1 METGFAPTGSLTL
14 INLTLTFDPNLI
26 LRIRT
31 TGMDDRTRAALTRLT
46 MTQIREGW
54 LAHGDYPK

>member
-1 METGFAPTGSLTL
+1 METCFAPTDSLTL

-31 TGMDDRTRAALTRLT
+31 TGMDDRTRAALARLT

>member
-1 METGFAPTGSLTL
+1 METGFAPTVTVTL
-14 INLTLTFDPNLI
+14 INLTLTFDLNPI

-31 TGMDDRTRAALTRLT
+31 TGMDDRTGAALTSLT
-46 MTQIREGW
+46 MTDIHESW